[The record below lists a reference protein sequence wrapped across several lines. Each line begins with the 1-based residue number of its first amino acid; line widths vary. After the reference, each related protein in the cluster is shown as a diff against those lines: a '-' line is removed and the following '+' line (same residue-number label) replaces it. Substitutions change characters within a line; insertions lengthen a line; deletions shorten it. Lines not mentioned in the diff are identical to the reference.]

1 MEQVGSEASRQADS
15 QAEVKALWLS
25 YQSSDGALVGSE
37 ASRQADSQAEVKAL
51 WLSYQSSDGAG
62 WE

>member
-1 MEQVGSEASRQADS
+1 MEQVGNEASRQT
-15 QAEVKALWLS
+15 
-25 YQSSDGALVGSE
+25 
-37 ASRQADSQAEVKAL
+37 DSQAEVKAL